1 MTPGEANGSAMDLE
15 AHLSSFLAE
24 KAGLARGDR
33 AVVAVSGGVDS
44 IALLAGLAS
53 PAGQAG
59 VSLHV
64 AYLDHAWRTSEAPMI
79 VAEVAGRLGLPVTT
93 GRLPPGWA
101 ASEGAARRARRQYLK
116 HVADLVGAR
125 RIFLAHHADDQAE
138 TVLMHLAQGAGPG
151 GMSGMNTEAEGFLRP
166 FLDIRKDVL
175 RAFVVERGL
184 PFEEDPTNRDRSH
197 LRNFLRHDVLAHV
210 ERRLPGS
217 SRAIVR
223 QAGYLKSDEA
233 HFRGLVE
240 TILGRSRRLPSGV
253 ELSLTAGDL
262 ADEALLSRV
271 ALAIL
276 RGLGRRP
283 TTGQVRALVKAL
295 KSGQGGAGRH
305 LGVFPSA
312 GGVYVGDDTPLPDL
326 PVATVAAGSV
336 LIVDGLAPCL
346 APGSGLLPGEGPW
359 IVRSWRAGDVM
370 SGHRTK
376 VKEILGEAKVP
387 RPFRSR
393 VPLVEGPDGRIAAV
407 AGILWPAAGSVPVA
421 LDPDRGRLVVGV
433 PRPMLK

>member
-1 MTPGEANGSAMDLE
+1 MTPAEANGSAMDLE
-15 AHLSSFLAE
+15 AHLSSFLALR
-24 KAGLARGDR
+24 AGLARGDG

-44 IALLAGLAS
+44 IALLAGLAA
-53 PAGQAG
+53 PARRAG

-64 AYLDHAWRTSEAPMI
+64 AYLDHGWRVSEAAMI

-93 GRLPPGWA
+93 GRLPPGFA
-101 ASEGAARRARRQYLK
+101 ASEGLARQARRRYLK
-116 HVADLVGAR
+116 RVADLVGAR

-138 TVLMHLAQGAGPG
+138 TVLMRLAQGTGPG
-151 GMSGMNTEAEGFLRP
+151 GMSGMNTEAEGFVRP
-166 FLDIRKDVL
+166 LLDIRKDVL
-175 RAFVVERGL
+175 RAFVEERGL

-223 QAGYLKSDEA
+223 EAGYLKSDEA
-233 HFRGLVE
+233 HFRGMVE
-240 TILGRSRRLPSGV
+240 TVLSRSRRLASGV
-253 ELSLTAGDL
+253 DLSLTAGEL

-276 RGLGRRP
+276 RDLGRRP

-295 KSGQGGAGRH
+295 KSGQGGAGRR

-312 GGVYVGDDTPLPDL
+312 SGVYVGDDTPLLDL
-326 PVATVAAGSV
+326 PAVTVAAGSV
-336 LIVDGLAPCL
+336 LVLDGLAPGL
-346 APGSGLLPGEGPW
+346 AEGSGFLPGKGPW
-359 IVRSWRAGDVM
+359 IVRSWRAGDAM

-376 VKEILGEAKVP
+376 VKEILGKARVP

-407 AGILWPAAGSVPVA
+407 AGVLWGAVGSTPVA
-421 LDPDRGRLVVGV
+421 LDPDRGRLIVGV
-433 PRPMLK
+433 RRPMLK